1 MTAFA
6 WPYRYE
12 LLDGLRGVAALL
24 VVMHH
29 IGLVTVGHFAVMT
42 FFVISGYCITASAES
57 CRERGVGFLAFM
69 SRRVRRIYP
78 PYLCALLFFAVTR
91 AVKAVLGGP
100 NDLTRWSALEWLQNI
115 SLTQWLSLLVHPLP
129 MSTQNPTLFVAA
141 FWSLNYEEQ
150 FYLVIAL
157 CLVLAT
163 RRGIP
168 MVWPILALAAVG
180 LAFNVL
186 HPGNWDCGLFI
197 EYWVHFALGSLLFY
211 VLCKYPT
218 ARMRRVFAVSLSGL
232 AAGLALCL
240 LPWTPERIETQ
251 RVFVELLVV
260 LALTLGLAL
269 VRPISGMLT
278 GSRLWTPLAAL
289 GTISYSLYLIHQFN
303 LTLVAGV
310 AHRLLPAATPPL
322 ALRLAE
328 LPLHIGLAAL
338 FWRLCERPFIGR
350 RPSSAPAPAPEAAAA
365 L

>member
-29 IGLVTVGHFAVMT
+29 LGLVTFGHFAVMA

-57 CRERGVGFLAFM
+57 CRQRGVGFLAFM

-78 PYLCALLFFAVTR
+78 PYLCALLFFAATR
-91 AVKAVLGGP
+91 AVKTASGGH
-100 NDLTRWSALEWLQNI
+100 NDLARSALEWLQNI
-115 SLTQWLSLLVHPLP
+115 TLTQWLSLLAHPLP

-163 RRGIP
+163 RRNIP
-168 MVWPILALAAVG
+168 MVLPVLVLTGVG
-180 LAFNVL
+180 LAFNVR

-197 EYWVHFALGSLLFY
+197 EYWVHLAMGALLFY
-211 VLCKYPT
+211 VLCKYPNR
-218 ARMRRVFAVSLSGL
+218 AVRRLFVASLLTIGIV
-232 AAGLALCL
+232 LALCL
-240 LPWTPERIETQ
+240 APWGPERLETQ

-260 LALTLGLAL
+260 VSLTLSLLLLRPLSGILA
-269 VRPISGMLT
+269 
-278 GSRLWTPLAAL
+278 GSRLWQPLAAL

-303 LTLVAGV
+303 LTLLSGV
-310 AHRLLPAATPPL
+310 AHWLLPRSSPL
-322 ALRLAE
+322 LLMSLTE
-328 LPLHIGLAAL
+328 LSLHVALAAL
-338 FWRLCERPFIGR
+338 FWRLCERPFTGNR
-350 RPSSAPAPAPEAAAA
+350 APRAPAPIPAAAT
-365 L
+365 